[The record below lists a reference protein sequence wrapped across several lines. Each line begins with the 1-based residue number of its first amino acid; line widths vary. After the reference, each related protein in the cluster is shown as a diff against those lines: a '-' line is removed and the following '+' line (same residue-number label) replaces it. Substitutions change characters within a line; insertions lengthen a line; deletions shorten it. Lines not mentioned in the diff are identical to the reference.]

1 VDALRQ
7 IDRWPASEAA
17 AAVVGNAGLLAARG
31 DRSLIFPWASVTK
44 LLTAYACLVAVEEGT
59 VDLDEP
65 AGPPG
70 STLRHLLAHASGL
83 PFEDGAP
90 IAPPGTRRIYS
101 NPGLEAAAELVGTR
115 AGMSFA
121 DYQRAAVLDPLR
133 LRAELRGSPATA
145 MHGSLDDLIVFAGE
159 LLEPRL
165 IAGETLEEATTVAF
179 PGLSGVIPGFGR
191 YDPCDWG
198 LGFEVR
204 DEKAPHW
211 TGSRNSPGTFG
222 HFGGAGTFLW
232 VDPEARLACACLTDL
247 EFGDWAK
254 DAWPQLS
261 NAVLAEAA
269 HAVPPGP

>member
-1 VDALRQ
+1 
-7 IDRWPASEAA
+7 
-17 AAVVGNAGLLAARG
+17 
-31 DRSLIFPWASVTK
+31 
-44 LLTAYACLVAVEEGT
+44 
-59 VDLDEP
+59 
-65 AGPPG
+65 
-70 STLRHLLAHASGL
+70 
-83 PFEDGAP
+83 
-90 IAPPGTRRIYS
+90 
-101 NPGLEAAAELVGTR
+101 
-115 AGMSFA
+115 MSFA